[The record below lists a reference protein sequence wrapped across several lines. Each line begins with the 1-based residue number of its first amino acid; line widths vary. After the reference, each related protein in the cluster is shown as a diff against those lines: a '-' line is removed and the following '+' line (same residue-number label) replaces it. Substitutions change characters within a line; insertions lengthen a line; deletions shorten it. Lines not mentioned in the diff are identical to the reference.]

1 MDVGGGIKPRLWVS
15 EGGSRSRELY
25 RGHNI
30 NSLVD
35 VNSGREWGGGLSAP
49 WSARGCIYQ
58 YKGGEVGEMLRIGGG
73 GIIVE

>member
-35 VNSGREWGGGLSAP
+35 VNSGREWGGDSQRHGAP
-49 WSARGCIYQ
+49 GGAFISTRG
-58 YKGGEVGEMLRIGGG
+58 G
-73 GIIVE
+73 